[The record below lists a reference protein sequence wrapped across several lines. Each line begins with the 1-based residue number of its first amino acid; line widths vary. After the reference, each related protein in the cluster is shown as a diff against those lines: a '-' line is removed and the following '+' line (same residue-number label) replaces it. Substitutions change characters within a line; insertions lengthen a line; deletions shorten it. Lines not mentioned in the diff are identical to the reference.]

1 MPGSTKATMTSF
13 SKTSNTTQSSAEQP
27 YRSRAKSS
35 AEERSKSLLYCPDIE
50 RTEQTRFPSY
60 STKSVEIF
68 SESSSIVLDNAGD
81 ISNNAALHRS
91 VSQDSA
97 PFNLQN
103 IKEIKPKYSS
113 RVLFIKKAAVSLINV
128 HLFVR
133 VYVCECVYVRMS
145 MCTCAFFR
153 MLMYVH
159 TYTCTVRPCIFM
171 YTGVALFKRFSYA
184 FNGYNLNS

>member
-1 MPGSTKATMTSF
+1 MLGSTKATMNSF
-13 SKTSNTTQSSAEQP
+13 SKTSTTQSSAEQP

-50 RTEQTRFPSY
+50 RVEQTRFPSY

-68 SESSSIVLDNAGD
+68 SESASIVLDSAGD

-91 VSQDSA
+91 VSKDSA

-103 IKEIKPKYSS
+103 IKDIKPKYSS
-113 RVLFIKKAAVSLINV
+113 RALFVKKPAVSPINV
-128 HLFVR
+128 LLCVR
-133 VYVCECVYVRMS
+133 VYVCECVCVCMS

-153 MLMYVH
+153 MLMYIH
-159 TYTCTVRPCIFM
+159 TYT
-171 YTGVALFKRFSYA
+171 
-184 FNGYNLNS
+184 